1 LGNKESVE
9 MRYMYMYY
17 LEIVDDDNNNDISE
31 DVLNDQDEECTKSSF
46 YRR

>member
-1 LGNKESVE
+1 

-17 LEIVDDDNNNDISE
+17 LKIVDDDNNNDRSE

-46 YRR
+46 YGR

>member
-17 LEIVDDDNNNDISE
+17 LEIVDDDDNNDISE
-31 DVLNDQDEECTKSSF
+31 DVLNDQDEECIKSLF

>member
-1 LGNKESVE
+1 
-9 MRYMYMYY
+9 MYY

-31 DVLNDQDEECTKSSF
+31 DVLNDQDEECIKSSF

>member
-1 LGNKESVE
+1 
-9 MRYMYMYY
+9 MYY
-17 LEIVDDDNNNDISE
+17 LEIADDDIVDDDNNNDISE